1 MAEVAAPAIARQRK
15 IDSGEIGQE
24 VLREQEDFANDRAPW
39 EPSWQDITERILPN
53 YADFTSKS
61 SPGQRRTDK
70 IYDGTGPL
78 ALERFQAAMES
89 YLAPRTQTWH
99 KGRCGVRQVAD
110 EKDVKVWAD
119 EVSKTLIDYRYNPR
133 SGFAIGLP
141 EIFTGLGALG
151 TACLFT
157 ELDRAG
163 GGPRYRSIP
172 LVEIFISNGKDGR
185 CDKLHRRFEYT
196 ARQAAQAW
204 GEDNLPDKIRAQLS
218 DKPET
223 KSEYV
228 HCVKPRGDYRPFS
241 RRAADAPFLSTY
253 VSVDAK
259 QAIGQGGFF
268 EFPYHVSRYTTS
280 PREKYGRSPAF
291 LVLSDIKMVNEMSR
305 DQIRILNRLA
315 DPPLLVFD
323 DGVIEKISTKPA
335 ALNFGGVN
343 EQGQPLVHAMQFGGN
358 PTAIDAEL
366 GQRRNLINT
375 AFLVTL
381 FQILIEHPRMSATE
395 VLERAKEKGALLAPT
410 AGRQLT
416 ELLDPMLRREYRM
429 LARVGALPPPPQK
442 VLDALKGGDGIWRP
456 IADDVWV
463 PVFDNQLTRAA
474 RAEEA
479 AGLLRTLEILSP
491 AAQIDP
497 SVLDIFDFDEAG
509 RGIAEINA
517 VNPKWLRSP
526 EEVQALRDG
535 RAQAG
540 QAEKLLTAAPVIAQA
555 LERVSNAQLNA
566 AQARA

>member
-323 DGVIEKISTKPA
+323 EIGSRQDATAA
-335 ALNFGGVN
+335 ALQMLVN
-343 EQGQPLVHAMQFGGN
+343 AG
-358 PTAIDAEL
+358 
-366 GQRRNLINT
+366 LIT
-375 AFLVTL
+375 PD
-381 FQILIEHPRMSATE
+381 PR
-395 VLERAKEKGALLAPT
+395 LESFVRT
-410 AGRQLT
+410 
-416 ELLDPMLRREYRM
+416 
-429 LARVGALPPPPQK
+429 
-442 VLDALKGGDGIWRP
+442 
-456 IADDVWV
+456 
-463 PVFDNQLTRAA
+463 
-474 RAEEA
+474 A
-479 AGLLRTLEILSP
+479 AGLPGVDPEADAADPVPEPPQLTDAGKAAARVFVRAHSRRAKGDPKPQQETL
-491 AAQIDP
+491 
-497 SVLDIFDFDEAG
+497 FDE
-509 RGIAEINA
+509 
-517 VNPKWLRSP
+517 
-526 EEVQALRDG
+526 
-535 RAQAG
+535 
-540 QAEKLLTAAPVIAQA
+540 
-555 LERVSNAQLNA
+555 
-566 AQARA
+566 